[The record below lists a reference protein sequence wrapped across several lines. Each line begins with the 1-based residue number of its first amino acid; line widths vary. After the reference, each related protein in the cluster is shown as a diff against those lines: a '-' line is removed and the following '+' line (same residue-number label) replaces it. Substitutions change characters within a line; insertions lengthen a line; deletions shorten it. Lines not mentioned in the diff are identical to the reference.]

1 MAGDRMNAAEQYH
14 CRLCNLDVCEH
25 PHATANFTDVTEEGD
40 PALAG
45 AAVLSET
52 DDLTAGG
59 DPRIKMYLAW
69 DGKGHFHQ
77 IELAGDGLRYLAE
90 LLARIYGVTL
100 PSDVSDLERDY
111 HAGEPEQAERAR
123 RELARRGICH
133 MREGA

>member
-1 MAGDRMNAAEQYH
+1 MSPAEQYH
-14 CRLCNLDVCEH
+14 CRLCNLTCEH
-25 PHATANFTDVTEEGD
+25 PHATANFTDVTEHGD

-45 AAVLSET
+45 ATVLSET
-52 DDLTAGG
+52 DDLTEGG

-100 PSDVSDLERDY
+100 PSDVSDLEREY
-111 HAGEPEQAERAR
+111 HAGGARAGRAGQARAGP
-123 RELARRGICH
+123 ARH
-133 MREGA
+133 LVQA

>member
-1 MAGDRMNAAEQYH
+1 MSPAEEYH

-25 PHATANFTDVTEEGD
+25 PHASANFTDVTEDGD

-52 DDLTAGG
+52 DDLTVGG

-69 DGKGHFHQ
+69 DGKGHSHQ

-100 PSDVSDLERDY
+100 PSDVSDLEREY

-123 RELARRGICH
+123 RELARRGIRSR
-133 MREGA
+133 REGA

>member
-1 MAGDRMNAAEQYH
+1 MSPAEEYH
-14 CRLCNLDVCEH
+14 CRLRNLDVCEH
-25 PHATANFTDVTEEGD
+25 PHASANFTDVTEDSD

-52 DDLTAGG
+52 DDLTEGG

-100 PSDVSDLERDY
+100 PSDVSDLEREY

-123 RELARRGICH
+123 RELAGRGIWRG
-133 MREGA
+133 REGA

>member
-1 MAGDRMNAAEQYH
+1 MSPAEEYH
-14 CRLCNLDVCEH
+14 CRLCNFTCEH
-25 PHATANFTDVTEEGD
+25 PHATANFTDVTENGD

-52 DDLTAGG
+52 DDLTEGG

-69 DGKGHFHQ
+69 DGMGHSHQ
-77 IELAGDGLRYLAE
+77 IGLAGDGLRYLAE

-100 PSDVSDLERDY
+100 PSDISDLEREY

-123 RELARRGICH
+123 RELTRRGIWH
-133 MREGA
+133 GREGA